1 MLEPFEA
8 LNAGTAFPCL
18 IDKYK
23 ETDSISINYKT
34 KKENILSLI
43 QEYEFICLD
52 LLLYLD
58 LNEDKEILDLFNKYN
73 NELKKLKLYYEN
85 NYGLLS
91 YDSILS
97 NKVDFN
103 YQKSWPWEN

>member
-1 MLEPFEA
+1 MLEPYEA
-8 LNAGTAFPCL
+8 LSIGTVFPCL

-23 ETDSISINYKT
+23 ETDLLSLDYKT

-43 QEYEFICLD
+43 QEYEFVCLD

-58 LNEDKEILDLFNKYN
+58 LNNDDEILALFNKYN

-85 NYGLLS
+85 NYCLLS

-97 NKVDFN
+97 NHVDYS
-103 YQKSWPWEN
+103 YQKSWPWDK